1 MSSTS
6 CTPTHAVRAEV
17 RERRAGKQSR
27 SAVVYYRVL
36 LCCTVN
42 THSVAAAAAA
52 AAAASRSRMQHVAV
66 ADEYLVL
73 HALRPLA
80 NSDGRVR
87 VAPGAPVAARVCRSH
102 IIMEMRSCIK
112 KSVVVIV
119 SQSVAHPHET
129 IMSMCMRALKQARKT
144 AQHRLLDLDLYI
156 RQSSIRN
163 FGTALT

>member
-1 MSSTS
+1 MYTNTRGASRGSRET
-6 CTPTHAVRAEV
+6 CRAAEQK
-17 RERRAGKQSR
+17 RCGLLPCAS
-27 SAVVYYRVL
+27 VL
-36 LCCTVN
+36 YSCTVN

>member
-42 THSVAAAAAA
+42 THSVAA

-119 SQSVAHPHET
+119 SQSVAHPRET
-129 IMSMCMRALKQARKT
+129 ITCMRALQQGR
-144 AQHRLLDLDLYI
+144 QRNILDLDLYI

>member
-119 SQSVAHPHET
+119 SQSVAHPRET
-129 IMSMCMRALKQARKT
+129 ITCMRALQQGR
-144 AQHRLLDLDLYI
+144 QRNILDLDLYI

>member
-36 LCCTVN
+36 LCCTAN
-42 THSVAAAAAA
+42 THSVAA

-112 KSVVVIV
+112 KSVVVIL
-119 SQSVAHPHET
+119 SQSVAHPRET
-129 IMSMCMRALKQARKT
+129 ITCMRALQQGR
-144 AQHRLLDLDLYI
+144 QRNILDLDLYI